1 LDGLTGCSGRPGE
14 GKKELFKLDIIADA
28 IISEVV
34 SLHIYLETLAKR
46 QEILKGYIER
56 SMRAAGPGK

>member
-1 LDGLTGCSGRPGE
+1 LDGLTGRSGRPGE

-46 QEILKGYIER
+46 PEILQIYMEK
-56 SMRAAGPGK
+56 SMKAAGPGK